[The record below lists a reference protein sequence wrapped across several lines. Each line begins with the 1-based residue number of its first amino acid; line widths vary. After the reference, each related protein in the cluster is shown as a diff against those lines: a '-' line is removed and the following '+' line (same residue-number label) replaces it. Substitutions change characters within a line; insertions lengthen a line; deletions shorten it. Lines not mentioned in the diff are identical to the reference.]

1 MSEPPVRR
9 SRPKKIL
16 VGEEI
21 PTFEE
26 KILKLDELA
35 TDLLETARQ
44 LPSGAER
51 HDLLKQIG
59 FFRVRIAALRKSG
72 NSPP

>member
-1 MSEPPVRR
+1 MPR

-16 VGEEI
+16 IEEKI
-21 PTFEE
+21 PDFEE
-26 KILKLDELA
+26 KILKLEELA
-35 TDLLETARQ
+35 TELLETVRQ

-59 FFRVRIAALRKSG
+59 SFRVRIAALRKAG
-72 NSPP
+72 TH

>member
-1 MSEPPVRR
+1 MAEPPVRR

-26 KILKLDELA
+26 KILKLEELA
-35 TDLLETARQ
+35 TELLETARE
-44 LPSGAER
+44 LPPGTKR
-51 HDLLKQIG
+51 HDLLKEIG
-59 FFRVRIAALRKSG
+59 SFRVRIAALRMSG
-72 NSPP
+72 TH

>member
-1 MSEPPVRR
+1 MPR

-16 VGEEI
+16 I
-21 PTFEE
+21 EE
-26 KILKLDELA
+26 KIPDFEEEEILKLEELA
-35 TDLLETARQ
+35 TELLETVRQ

-59 FFRVRIAALRKSG
+59 SFRVRIAALRKSG
-72 NSPP
+72 TH

>member
-1 MSEPPVRR
+1 MPR

-16 VGEEI
+16 IEEKI
-21 PTFEE
+21 PDFEE
-26 KILKLDELA
+26 KILKLEELA
-35 TDLLETARQ
+35 TELLETVRQ

-59 FFRVRIAALRKSG
+59 SFRVRIAALRKSG
-72 NSPP
+72 TH